1 VGWWRAIFSED
12 GRTKIAVL
20 GPTYNP
26 LGGLFTFDG
35 PTRQLEGVMPQTGWT
50 VISRRWPT
58 GLVLGDAD
66 GVGHFLRYTGHNYTK
81 DFTRQLGSAPLDGV
95 TMLPDGELWT
105 GAGGMISLRVPPLY
119 NEAVWQSSVMGAG
132 CGRFVATDHR
142 DGKNRVFSSSGYA
155 VAGFKYESSG
165 ITPRPTPTP
174 TATP

>member
-1 VGWWRAIFSED
+1 MGPSTAIF

-26 LGGLFTFDG
+26 TGSLYTFDG

-58 GLVLGDAD
+58 GLILGDAD
-66 GVGHFLRYTGHNYTK
+66 GVGHFLGYSGHNYTK

-95 TMLPDGELWT
+95 TMLSNGELWT

-119 NEAVWQSSVMGAG
+119 DEAVWQSTVMGAG
-132 CGRFVATDHR
+132 FGRFVATDYR
-142 DGKNRVFSSSGYA
+142 NGKSRVFSSSEHT
-155 VAGFKYESSG
+155 VAGFTYES
-165 ITPRPTPTP
+165 PAPTP
-174 TATP
+174 